1 MSYKKV
7 KELAVAIRKY
17 TDSSGQEK
25 TQWENIGA
33 IFKNE
38 EGKSFISIKRT
49 FNPAGVINPDN
60 KDSIIVSMFDPKES
74 NNTVAPAAPARPAA
88 PAAVD
93 DDIPF

>member
-1 MSYKKV
+1 MAYKKI
-7 KELAVAIRKY
+7 KELAVGVRKY
-17 TDSSGQEK
+17 TDQSGQEK

-49 FNPAGVINPDN
+49 FNPAGVPNPDQ
-60 KDSIIVSMFDPKES
+60 KDSIIVSMFEPKDP
-74 NNTVAPAAPARPAA
+74 NAAPAAPAKPAA
-88 PAAVD
+88 SAVD

>member
-1 MSYKKV
+1 MAYKKI
-7 KELAVAIRKY
+7 KELAVGVRKY
-17 TDSSGQEK
+17 TDGTGQEK

-49 FNPAGVINPDN
+49 FNPAGVPNPDQ
-60 KDSIIVSMFDPKES
+60 KDSIIVSMFEPKEKDG
-74 NNTVAPAAPARPAA
+74 AQAAAPAKAAA
-88 PAAVD
+88 PID

>member
-1 MSYKKV
+1 MAYKKV
-7 KELAVAIRKY
+7 KELAVGVRKY
-17 TDSSGQEK
+17 TDQSGQEK

-49 FNPAGVINPDN
+49 FNPAGVPNPDG
-60 KDSIIVSMFDPKES
+60 KDSIIVSMFDPKEQNS
-74 NNTVAPAAPARPAA
+74 APAAAPAKAAA
-88 PAAVD
+88 PID

>member
-1 MSYKKV
+1 MAYKKI
-7 KELAVAIRKY
+7 KELAVGVRKY
-17 TDSSGQEK
+17 TANDGTEK

-49 FNPAGVINPDN
+49 FNPAGVPNPDH
-60 KDSIIVSMFDPKES
+60 KDSVIVSMFEPKDDKA
-74 NNTVAPAAPARPAA
+74 APAAPAKPAA
-88 PAAVD
+88 SAVD

>member
-7 KELAVAIRKY
+7 KELAVGVRKY
-17 TDSSGQEK
+17 TDQSGQEK

-49 FNPAGVINPDN
+49 FNPAGVPNPEN
-60 KDSIIVSMFDPKES
+60 KDSVLVSMFDPKDKDA
-74 NNTVAPAAPARPAA
+74 APAAPAKAAA
-88 PAAVD
+88 PID

>member
-1 MSYKKV
+1 MPYKKV
-7 KELAVAIRKY
+7 KELSVGVRKY
-17 TDSSGQEK
+17 TDQSGQEK

-49 FNPAGVINPDN
+49 FNPAGVPNPEN
-60 KDSIIVSMFDPKES
+60 KDSVAVSIFDPKDDK
-74 NNTVAPAAPARPAA
+74 AAA
-88 PAAVD
+88 PAAAPAKAAAPID

>member
-1 MSYKKV
+1 MAYKKV
-7 KELAVAIRKY
+7 KELAVGVRKY
-17 TDSSGQEK
+17 TDNSGQEK

-49 FNPAGVINPDN
+49 FNPAGVPNPED
-60 KDSIIVSMFDPKES
+60 KDSILVSMFDPKDS
-74 NNTVAPAAPARPAA
+74 NAAPAAPAKPA
-88 PAAVD
+88 PSAAD

>member
-7 KELAVAIRKY
+7 KELAVGVRKY
-17 TDSSGQEK
+17 TANDGSEK
-25 TQWENIGA
+25 TQWENVGA

-49 FNPAGVINPDN
+49 FNPAGVPNPEN
-60 KDSIIVSMFDPKES
+60 KDSVIVSMFEPRDANAS
-74 NNTVAPAAPARPAA
+74 APAAKPA
-88 PAAVD
+88 PAAQQVD